1 MPIAQAAEPGAMQP
15 LPSLRT
21 WLLGGER
28 WLLLGVTLLIVAIPL
43 AQMVARVFFDIGLIG
58 GGALSQNLALWI
70 GWLGAIAAA
79 LRGQH
84 LGLGDALQRLVP
96 GLERGRTVLVALIST
111 AVSAWLF
118 VAAVEFVHVEMGSAA
133 LVAGWLPIWV
143 AELALPIGFFGV
155 TVSYFITPGASR
167 FAALIGFPAAALA
180 AYLVAGNGV
189 PAALPLLGLLVL
201 AFMLGAPI
209 FVLIGGAA
217 LLLFTASEVP
227 TAAVAVEAYRMATSP
242 IIPAIPLFTLV
253 GFLMTASRAS
263 ERLVEVFRALFGW
276 APGGV
281 AFASVLVC
289 AFFASFTGSSGVLIL
304 ALGGLLVPVLTKAG
318 YAERFSIG
326 LVTSAGST
334 GLLLPPSLALIL
346 FAVVAQISILDLF
359 IASLLPAMLMIFG
372 IAGFAAWRGIR
383 LGTNREPF
391 EPARAARALWTAR
404 WELATPVIAL
414 GGIFGGFTTLLEA
427 AAVTVGYTL
436 FVSTVI
442 HREIDPRRELGE
454 IVLRSST
461 LIGGIF
467 IILAT
472 AMALTS
478 FLIDA
483 QVPDLAAKW
492 AVDHIGSPLVF
503 LLCLNL
509 ILLIAGCVMDVFSAI
524 AVLTPLLLPVAAQF
538 GISPVHLAIIFL
550 ANLELGYLT
559 PPVGMNLYLAAFRFD
574 KPLTEVIISVLPI
587 LGVMLIFVL
596 AITYLPLVLPFPGF

>member
-1 MPIAQAAEPGAMQP
+1 VRP
-15 LPSLRT
+15 LPHLRS
-21 WLLGGER
+21 WLLSCEA
-28 WLLLGVTLLIVAIPL
+28 WLLLGATLFIVAIPL
-43 AQMVARVFFDIGLIG
+43 SQMVARTFFDFALT
-58 GGALSQNLALWI
+58 GAGAMSKNLALWI

-79 LRGQH
+79 IRGQH
-84 LGLGDALQRLVP
+84 LGLGDVLKRFAPGFEDSRLA
-96 GLERGRTVLVALIST
+96 LVAMIST
-111 AVSAWLF
+111 GVSAWLLIS
-118 VAAVEFVHVEMGSAA
+118 AVEFVRFEMESAA
-133 LVAGWLPIWV
+133 MIGGWLPIWV
-143 AELALPIGFFGV
+143 AQLALPIGLFGV
-155 TVSYFITPGASR
+155 TVSYFLTPGANR
-167 FAALIGFPAAALA
+167 FAALLGLPAAALA
-180 AYLVAGNGV
+180 AHLIGGNGIG
-189 PAALPLLGLLVL
+189 AALPVVALLVL
-201 AFMLGAPI
+201 AFLLGAPI

-217 LLLFTASEVP
+217 LLLFNSTDVP
-227 TAAVAVEAYRMATSP
+227 TAVVAVEAYRMATSP

-276 APGGV
+276 VPGGV

-318 YAERFSIG
+318 YAEHFSIG
-326 LVTSAGST
+326 LVTSAGSA

-359 IASLLPAMLMIFG
+359 VASLLPAALMFLG
-372 IAGFAAWRGIR
+372 IAAFAIWRGIR
-383 LGTNREPF
+383 LGANRERF
-391 EPARAARALWTAR
+391 EPARAARALWIAR

-414 GGIFGGFTTLLEA
+414 GGIFGGLTTLLEA
-427 AAVTVGYTL
+427 AALTVGYTL
-436 FVSTVI
+436 FVSTLI
-442 HREIDPRRELGE
+442 HREIDPRRELSE

-461 LIGGIF
+461 LIGGVF

-483 QVPDLAAKW
+483 QVPDLAAEW
-492 AVDHIGSPLVF
+492 AVAHIGSPLLF
-503 LLCLNL
+503 LLGLNV

-524 AVLTPLLLPVAAQF
+524 AVLTPLLLPIGAQF

-559 PPVGMNLYLAAFRFD
+559 PPVGMNLYLAAFRFE
-574 KPLTEVIISVLPI
+574 KPLGEVIVSVLPI
-587 LGVMLIFVL
+587 LGVMLVFVL

>member
-1 MPIAQAAEPGAMQP
+1 MPIAQTAEPGALRP

-28 WLLLGVTLLIVAIPL
+28 WLLLGVTLLIVAIPM

-70 GWLGAIAAA
+70 GWLGSIAAA

-84 LGLGDALQRLVP
+84 LGLGDVLQRLVP
-96 GLERGRTVLVALIST
+96 GLERGRTVLVALIAA

-143 AELALPIGFFGV
+143 AELALPFGLFGV
-155 TVSYFITPGASR
+155 TASYFITPSASR
-167 FAALIGFPAAALA
+167 FAALIGLPAAALA
-180 AYLVAGNGV
+180 AYLVTGNGV
-189 PAALPLLGLLVL
+189 AAALPLLGLLVL

-227 TAAVAVEAYRMATSP
+227 NAAVAVEAYRMATSP

-263 ERLVEVFRALFGW
+263 ERLVEVFRSLFGW
-276 APGGV
+276 LPGGV

-304 ALGGLLVPVLTKAG
+304 ALGGLLVPVLTGAG

-359 IASLLPAMLMIFG
+359 VASLLPAALMILG
-372 IAGFAAWRGIR
+372 IAGFAVWRGIR
-383 LGTNREPF
+383 QGASREPF
-391 EPARAARALWTAR
+391 EPARAARALWVAR

-427 AAVTVGYTL
+427 AALTVGYTL
-436 FVSTVI
+436 FVATVI
-442 HREIDPRRELGE
+442 HREIDPRRQLGE

-461 LIGGIF
+461 LIGGVF

-483 QVPDLAAKW
+483 QVPDLAAEW
-492 AVDHIGSPLVF
+492 AVAHIGSPLLF
-503 LLCLNL
+503 LLGLNL

-524 AVLTPLLLPVAAQF
+524 AVLTPLLLPVGVQF

-574 KPLTEVIISVLPI
+574 RPLTEVIVSVLPI

>member
-1 MPIAQAAEPGAMQP
+1 MPIAQAIEPAT
-15 LPSLRT
+15 LRPFPRLRS
-21 WLLGGER
+21 WILSCEA
-28 WLLLGVTLLIVAIPL
+28 WLLLGATVFIVAIPL
-43 AQMVARVFFDIGLIG
+43 SQMAARTFFDFGLA
-58 GGALSQNLALWI
+58 GAGAMSTNLALWI

-79 LRGQH
+79 IRGQH
-84 LGLGDALQRLVP
+84 LGLGDLLKRLAP
-96 GLERGRTVLVALIST
+96 GFERKRLALVAMFSA
-111 AVSAWLF
+111 AVSGWLF
-118 VAAVEFVHVEMGSAA
+118 ISAVEFVRFEMESAA
-133 LVAGWLPIWV
+133 LIGGWLPIWV
-143 AELALPIGFFGV
+143 AELALPVGLFGV
-155 TVSYFITPGASR
+155 TASYFLTPGINR
-167 FAALIGFPAAALA
+167 FAALLGLPFAVLA
-180 AYLVAGNGV
+180 AHLVGGNGV
-189 PAALPLLGLLVL
+189 EAALPVLALLVA
-201 AFMLGAPI
+201 AFVLGAPI
-209 FVLIGGAA
+209 FVLIGGSA
-217 LLLFTASEVP
+217 LLLFTAIEVP
-227 TAAVAVEAYRMATSP
+227 TAAVAAEAYRMASSP

-276 APGGV
+276 VPGGV

-304 ALGGLLVPVLTKAG
+304 ALGGLLAPVLIKAG
-318 YAERFSIG
+318 YTERFSIG
-326 LVTSAGST
+326 LVTSAGSA

-359 IASLLPAMLMIFG
+359 VASLLPAALMILG
-372 IAGFAAWRGIR
+372 IAAFAVWRGIR
-383 LGTNREPF
+383 RGASRERFDPIH
-391 EPARAARALWTAR
+391 ALHALSTAR

-427 AAVTVGYTL
+427 AALTVGYTL
-436 FVSTVI
+436 FVSIVI

-461 LIGGIF
+461 LIGGVF

-483 QVPDLAAKW
+483 QIPDLAAEW
-492 AVDHIGSPLVF
+492 AVTHIGSPLLF
-503 LLCLNL
+503 LLGLNV

-524 AVLTPLLLPVAAQF
+524 AVLTPLLLPIGAQF

-559 PPVGMNLYLAAFRFD
+559 PPVGMNLYLAAFRFE
-574 KPLTEVIISVLPI
+574 KPLAEVIVSVLPI
-587 LGVMLIFVL
+587 LGIMLVFVL

>member
-1 MPIAQAAEPGAMQP
+1 MPPHPA
-15 LPSLRT
+15 LRPA
-21 WLLGGER
+21 LLAGER
-28 WLLLGVTLLIVAIPL
+28 WLLVAVTLLIVAIPL
-43 AQMVARVFFDIGLIG
+43 VQMLARTLFDFGIVGSG
-58 GGALSQNLALWI
+58 PLSQNLALWL
-70 GWLGAIAAA
+70 GWLGAVSAAV
-79 LRGQH
+79 RGQH
-84 LGLGDALQRLVP
+84 LGFGDLVARLAP
-96 GLERGRTVLVALIST
+96 GLERGRRAMVAMVS
-111 AVSAWLF
+111 AGVSAWLC
-118 VAAVEFVHVEMGSAA
+118 VAAVRFVLSEVESAQ
-133 LVAGWLPIWV
+133 LIGGWLPIWI
-143 AELALPIGFFGV
+143 AELALPVGLLGV
-155 TVSYFITPGASR
+155 TASHFLVPGAHR
-167 FAALIGFPAAALA
+167 VAALLGIAAAALA
-180 AYLVAGNGV
+180 AQLAGGGGFGT
-189 PAALPLLGLLVL
+189 ALPGVGILVL
-201 AFMLGAPI
+201 AFALGAPI
-209 FVLIGGAA
+209 YVLIGGAA
-217 LLLFTASEVP
+217 LLLFAAIEVP
-227 TAAVAVEAYRMATSP
+227 SAAVAVEAYRIATSP

-276 APGGV
+276 VPGGV

-326 LVTSAGST
+326 LVTSAGSA

-359 IASLLPAMLMIFG
+359 VASLLPASPMILG
-372 IAGFAAWRGIR
+372 IAGFAVWRGIR
-383 LGTNREPF
+383 QGASREPF

-427 AAVTVGYTL
+427 AALTVGYTL
-436 FVSTVI
+436 FVSVVI
-442 HREIDPRRELGE
+442 HRDIDPRRQLGE

-461 LIGGIF
+461 LIGGVF

-472 AMALTS
+472 AMSQTS

-483 QVPDLAAKW
+483 QVPDLAAEW
-492 AVDHIGSPLVF
+492 AVAHIGSPLVF
-503 LLCLNL
+503 LLGLNL

-524 AVLTPLLLPVAAQF
+524 AVLTPLLLPVGAQF

-559 PPVGMNLYLAAFRFD
+559 PPVGMNIYLAAFRFE
-574 KPLTEVIISVLPI
+574 KPLTEVILSVLPI
-587 LGVMLIFVL
+587 LCVMLVFVL

>member
-1 MPIAQAAEPGAMQP
+1 MPIAQATEPGAIRA
-15 LPSLRT
+15 LPCLRS
-21 WLLGGER
+21 WLPGCER
-28 WLLLGVTLLIVAIPL
+28 GLLLGVTLLIVAIPL
-43 AQMVARVFFDIGLIG
+43 AQMSARTLFDYGLIG
-58 GGALSQNLALWI
+58 AGALSQNLALWI
-70 GWLGAIAAA
+70 GWLGAVAAA
-79 LRGQH
+79 MRGRH
-84 LGLGDALQRLVP
+84 LGLGDALQRLLP
-96 GLERGRTVLVALIST
+96 GLERGRTALVALVS
-111 AVSAWLF
+111 AGVSAWLF
-118 VAAVEFVHVEMGSAA
+118 VAAVEFVRFEMESEA
-133 LVAGWLPIWV
+133 LIAGWLPIWV
-143 AELALPIGFFGV
+143 AELALPIGLFGV
-155 TVSYFITPGASR
+155 TASYFLTPGANR
-167 FAALIGFPAAALA
+167 IAALLGFPTAALA
-180 AYLVAGNGV
+180 AYLVSGNGV
-189 PAALPLLGLLVL
+189 GAALPALALLVL

-217 LLLFTASEVP
+217 LLLFTAIEVP

-276 APGGV
+276 VPGGV

-326 LVTSAGST
+326 LVTCAGSA

-346 FAVVAQISILDLF
+346 FAVVAQISILDIF
-359 IASLLPAMLMIFG
+359 AASLLPAGIMILG
-372 IAGFAAWRGIR
+372 IAGFAVWRGVR
-383 LGTNREPF
+383 NGASRERF
-391 EPARAARALWTAR
+391 EPARAARALWVAR

-427 AAVTVGYTL
+427 AALTVGYTL

-442 HREIDPRRELGE
+442 HRDIDPRRDLGE
-454 IVLRSST
+454 IVRQSST
-461 LIGGIF
+461 LIGGVF

-478 FLIDA
+478 FLVDA

-492 AVDHIGSPLVF
+492 AVAHIGSPLLF
-503 LLCLNL
+503 LLGLNV

-524 AVLTPLLLPVAAQF
+524 AVLTPLLLPIGAQF

-559 PPVGMNLYLAAFRFD
+559 PPVGMNLYLAAFRFE
-574 KPLTEVIISVLPI
+574 KPLGEVIVSVLPI
-587 LGVMLIFVL
+587 LGVMLVFVL